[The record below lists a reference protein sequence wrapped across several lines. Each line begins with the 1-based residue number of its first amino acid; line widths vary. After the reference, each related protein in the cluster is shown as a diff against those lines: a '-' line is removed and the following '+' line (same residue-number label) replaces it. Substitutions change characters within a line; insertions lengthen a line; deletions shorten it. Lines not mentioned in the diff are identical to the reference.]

1 MSFTYKSPVSEVAD
15 IENEPFFPALSYGL
29 FIRSYRIPTSIQEDV
44 VTNQLILSMGTVN
57 NELASYQEE
66 KEGEGL
72 TTLADVEAPQL
83 GGQSLVLRQY
93 FNAVYNHAKANLLE
107 NVASVSRASSSNNLQ
122 ESTDRLVASFMR
134 NFREALAAIVGTTA
148 EDIDLL

>member
-1 MSFTYKSPVSEVAD
+1 MGFSYTPEVSTVAD
-15 IENEPFFPALSYGL
+15 IENEAFFPALSYGL

-44 VTNQLILSMGTVN
+44 VSNQLILSMGMVN
-57 NELASYQEE
+57 SELANFQLE
-66 KEGEGL
+66 KESEGL
-72 TTLADVEAPQL
+72 ESLEEVEAPRL
-83 GGQSLVLRQY
+83 GGQHFLIRQY

-122 ESTDRLVASFMR
+122 ESTDKLVASFMR
-134 NFREALAAIVGTTA
+134 NYREALAAILGTTA